1 MKFLLR
7 TERISL
13 AGVYQS
19 LVKNAQVPCLAFNKS
34 RITKVT
40 AYLQYFLSIIARFN
54 RILMLNI
61 LRSYELLSFIPG
73 GKKIIQ
79 TKLSSTAPKPF
90 DLNQN

>member
-19 LVKNAQVPCLAFNKS
+19 LVKNAQVPCFAFNKS

-40 AYLQYFLSIIARFN
+40 AGLPAVFSQYYRQI
-54 RILMLNI
+54 
-61 LRSYELLSFIPG
+61 
-73 GKKIIQ
+73 
-79 TKLSSTAPKPF
+79 
-90 DLNQN
+90 